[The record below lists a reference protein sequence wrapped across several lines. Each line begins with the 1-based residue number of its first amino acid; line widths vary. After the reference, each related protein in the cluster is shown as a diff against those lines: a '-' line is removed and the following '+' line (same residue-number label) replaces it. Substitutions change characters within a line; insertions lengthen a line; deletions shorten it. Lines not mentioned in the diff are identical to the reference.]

1 MRGKQ
6 ILRALLRPHIA
17 VLLVLL
23 PLAAAALP
31 YAMLTLDEQSPVRIG
46 VYVLSAYTLTVWCVR
61 VPDIIRFF
69 RTFRQENKYAR
80 RWLSDTRLRVNV
92 TLSASALFN
101 AAYAAMQL
109 ELGLYHRAVWFYAL
123 AGYYLLLAVMRLV
136 LARYSL
142 RNDAGAQ
149 PVQELRRYRVCGW
162 CFLVMNLALTVV
174 IFYMLHENRIVRHHP
189 ITSIAMAAYTF
200 TAFTLAVVNLIRYRR
215 YNSPVY
221 SAAKAISL
229 ASACVSMLTLEG
241 TMLASFSTPEM
252 TAEKQ
257 LLFLALTG
265 VAVSAFIVAMAIYM
279 ISGSSRKI
287 KQLESQNGTE
297 QTL

>member
-101 AAYAAMQL
+101 AAYAAPP
-109 ELGLYHRAVWFYAL
+109 
-123 AGYYLLLAVMRLV
+123 AGSGTVSPRRLV
-136 LARYSL
+136 LCVGGVLSAAGG
-142 RNDAGAQ
+142 DAAGA
-149 PVQELRRYRVCGW
+149 G
-162 CFLVMNLALTVV
+162 
-174 IFYMLHENRIVRHHP
+174 
-189 ITSIAMAAYTF
+189 
-200 TAFTLAVVNLIRYRR
+200 TLFPA
-215 YNSPVY
+215 
-221 SAAKAISL
+221 
-229 ASACVSMLTLEG
+229 
-241 TMLASFSTPEM
+241 
-252 TAEKQ
+252 Q
-257 LLFLALTG
+257 
-265 VAVSAFIVAMAIYM
+265 
-279 ISGSSRKI
+279 
-287 KQLESQNGTE
+287 
-297 QTL
+297 